1 MKKIAIALAL
11 ATTVISAQ
19 AEEVFLVN
27 NSQGTES
34 WFGYPETFTK
44 LKDAYSV
51 LVAKRFSKADRN
63 DERMYAAVSFSDCAR
78 GFGSL
83 YLKDDERDSWRIT
96 SNFSIDANRTVADF
110 LAANI
115 CNAGKEF
122 EKVNKPVAPKKQTSK
137 SA

>member
-11 ATTVISAQ
+11 AATVISAQ
-19 AEEVFLVN
+19 AEEVFLVS
-27 NSQGTES
+27 NSAGSEY
-34 WFGYPETFTK
+34 WFAYPETFTK
-44 LKDAYSV
+44 IKDAYSV
-51 LVAKRFSKADRN
+51 MVAKRFANGNPDA
-63 DERMYAAVSFSDCAR
+63 RMFAAVSFADCAK
-78 GFGSL
+78 GYGTL
-83 YLKDDERDSWRIT
+83 YVKDNERDSWSIS
-96 SNFSIDANRTVADF
+96 SNFSFSANRTVGDT